1 MTYKKDL
8 ELDLAFENSGVLLS
22 GRIMWVLRCL
32 TNHLLSDKN
41 ALNGGVNWI
50 VVLLGVSSG
59 GPELRAASKVL
70 FVLAL

>member
-8 ELDLAFENSGVLLS
+8 ELDLAFENPGVLLS
-22 GRIMWVLRCL
+22 GRIMWALRCL

-50 VVLLGVSSG
+50 VALLFLHTVGQTS
-59 GPELRAASKVL
+59 ERLQRH
-70 FVLAL
+70 